1 MKGIKKLMWMVGLI
15 TSGLVAV
22 NSCGWLGSGHSSVIS
37 VSGNIEFTEVDIA
50 FKVPG
55 RLVELTVDEGDEVK
69 KGMVVARL
77 DQEQLLRQRDRARA
91 VLRAAQ
97 SRLAQLR
104 TAIQFQKETVQGQ
117 IALRRAELDQAMA
130 RLRELEAGSRHQE
143 IERARAAV
151 DRARSVFERA
161 KKDWDRAQVLYE
173 NDDISTA
180 QFEQTKMQFE
190 SARAQLEEAEQ
201 RLALIEEGPR
211 QEQIDAARAQVARA
225 RASLRLAEAQRLE
238 IRRKEQELETVK
250 AEIRRA
256 RAELAVIESQLA
268 DTVAVSPVDGV
279 VLVKAAEVG
288 EVLAAGTPVITVGD
302 WDHPWLRGYIN
313 EPDLG
318 RVKLGARVRVTTD
331 SYPHK
336 VYWGRLSFISSE
348 AEFTPKHIQ
357 TEEERVK
364 LVYRIKIDID
374 NPEHELKLNMPVEAE
389 IVLDDEEEKP

>member
-1 MKGIKKLMWMVGLI
+1 MRRIKKLMWTMSLI
-15 TSGLVAV
+15 AAGLVAV
-22 NSCGWLGSGHSSVIS
+22 SSCGWLGGEHSSVIS

-50 FKVPG
+50 FKIPG

-91 VLRAAQ
+91 VLRAAR

-104 TAIQFQKETVQGQ
+104 TAIQFQKESVAGQ
-117 IALRRAELDQAMA
+117 IALRRAELNQAMA
-130 RLRELEAGSRHQE
+130 HLRELEAGSRHQE
-143 IERARAAV
+143 IEQARAAV
-151 DRARSVFERA
+151 DRARSAFERA
-161 KKDWDRAQVLYE
+161 KRDWDRAQVLYE

-180 QFEQTKMQFE
+180 QFEQMKMQFE
-190 SARAQLEEAEQ
+190 SARAQLDEAEQ
-201 RLALIEEGPR
+201 RLALVKEGPR

-238 IRRKEQELETVK
+238 IRRKEQESETVK

-313 EPDLG
+313 ETDLG

-364 LVYRIKIDID
+364 LVYRIKVDMD
-374 NPEHELKLNMPVEAE
+374 NPQHELKLNMPVEAE
-389 IVLDDEEEKP
+389 IVLGDEEAKP